1 MLACLPRGRWLRSCT
16 KFLLFYIEENC
27 TSYSLFHN
35 YGQDCNKLLFLCI
48 LTVKRSCRILLRR
61 VYALQ
66 PIFSSFKLR
75 RVKDRNSIGCN
86 VLSSSFFGKVVIYG
100 GLFLMLA
107 VGLQKVTALSL
118 FLLQYIL
125 TPFAAPLCCAN
136 GRKFALYVALSVTVA
151 PLYEGIHP
159 TTPAKYCGDM
169 CVNACEKYRLFAK
182 VTQNHPNFLKKRRI
196 CYILPK
202 VTPISTI
209 PKNDRII
216 TNTYLFYSF
225 IKYSVPLR

>member
-1 MLACLPRGRWLRSCT
+1 M
-16 KFLLFYIEENC
+16 
-27 TSYSLFHN
+27 
-35 YGQDCNKLLFLCI
+35 
-48 LTVKRSCRILLRR
+48 RR

-107 VGLQKVTALSL
+107 VGLQKLQPCHCSFCNTCPRRLLHRCVALMDVNLLHMSL
-118 FLLQYIL
+118 HLLQLLHYMKEFTQQRRQNTVVI
-125 TPFAAPLCCAN
+125 CASTLARN
-136 GRKFALYVALSVTVA
+136 TAFTQKL
-151 PLYEGIHP
+151 HK
-159 TTPAKYCGDM
+159 TTPM
-169 CVNACEKYRLFAK
+169 S
-182 VTQNHPNFLKKRRI
+182 LKKRRI

-202 VTPISTI
+202 VTPISII
-209 PKNDRII
+209 PKNDQII

-225 IKYSVPLR
+225 IKYSVPLRKNRSTKPFSAKVTAAENPKHE